1 MKTRKLGNS
10 GLDFSVIGFGAW
22 ALGGGGWAY
31 GWGSQSDKDSIG
43 AIKKAVELGV
53 NWIDTAPVY
62 GLGHSEEVVGKAVKG
77 IRDRVFIAT
86 KCGLVWD
93 SSGKIGGRLKKRS
106 VRQELGNSLKRLG
119 VDYVDLYQ
127 IHWPSPDEEIEEGW
141 EEISR
146 LIEEGRIK
154 FAGVSNFSIEQI
166 KRAEKIYPVTSL
178 QPPYSMLNR
187 GIESEILEYC
197 KERGIGL
204 VAYSPMACGLLTGK
218 YNRKKIESLPDED
231 WRKREGKEFHEPRL
245 LANLKLLDKLK
256 PIADRNSVTMP
267 QLAIAWVLKKK
278 AITAAIVG
286 IRKQEQIEE
295 TSKAANVTLS
305 DGDMAKIE
313 GYLQERDEIL
323 GIKQGLRKDVP
334 AKYE

>member
-10 GLDFSVIGFGAW
+10 GLDFSIIGFGAW
-22 ALGGGGWAY
+22 ALGGGGWTY
-31 GWGSQSDKDSIG
+31 GWGPQSDDNSIS

-106 VRQELGNSLKRLG
+106 IRRELGNSLKRLG

-127 IHWPSPDEEIEEGW
+127 IHWPSPDEDIEEGW

-146 LIEEGRIK
+146 LIEEGKIR
-154 FAGVSNFSIEQI
+154 FAGVSNFSVEQI
-166 KRAEKIYPVTSL
+166 ERAEKIYPVASL

-187 GIESEILEYC
+187 GIESKILGYC
-197 KERGIGL
+197 KERDIGL
-204 VAYSPMACGLLTGK
+204 VSYSPMACGLLTGK
-218 YNRKKIESLPDED
+218 YNQEKIESLPEED

-245 LANLKLLDKLK
+245 FANLELLDNLR
-256 PIADRNSVTMP
+256 PIADRNSITMP

-286 IRKQEQIEE
+286 ARKQEQIEE
-295 TSKAANVTLS
+295 TSEAANVTLR
-305 DGDMAKIE
+305 DDDMAKIE

-323 GIKQGLRKDVP
+323 GIKQELRKDVP